1 MTAMVPDFTEA
12 ELSIAAQVLRQRYGR
27 DVAPELAESELGLD
41 PDSNDTTLAPTLYWT
56 EGGAHFVVFKIA
68 DGTYRCQFF
77 YSDADHYGT
86 GRDSYDNLRAC
97 MLSLLRVQS
106 DHERKSAG
114 IASGATAADLS
125 DDDYHG
131 PSLL

>member
-1 MTAMVPDFTEA
+1 MVPDFTA
-12 ELSIAAQVLRQRYGR
+12 SELAIAAQVLRERYGR
-27 DVAPELAESELGLD
+27 DIEPELADSELGLD
-41 PDSNDTTLAPTLYWT
+41 PGSSEPTLCPTLFWSDRGT
-56 EGGAHFVVFKIA
+56 HFVVFKIA

-86 GRDSYDNLRAC
+86 GRDTYDDLRDC

-106 DHERKSAG
+106 DHERESAG
-114 IASGATAADLS
+114 ISSGATGSDLS

-131 PSLL
+131 PPIL

>member
-1 MTAMVPDFTEA
+1 MDPIPDFTADEQTRVEALLARRYGKPVAIERADA
-12 ELSIAAQVLRQRYGR
+12 ELL
-27 DVAPELAESELGLD
+27 LD
-41 PDSNDTTLAPTLYWT
+41 PGSGEMTTCPTLYWT
-56 EGGAHFVVFKIA
+56 ARGAHFVVFKVA
-68 DGTYRCQFF
+68 DRTYRCQFF

-86 GRDSYDNLRAC
+86 GRDTYDDLREC

-106 DHERKSAG
+106 DHERTSAG
-114 IASGATAADLS
+114 ISSGATGTDLS